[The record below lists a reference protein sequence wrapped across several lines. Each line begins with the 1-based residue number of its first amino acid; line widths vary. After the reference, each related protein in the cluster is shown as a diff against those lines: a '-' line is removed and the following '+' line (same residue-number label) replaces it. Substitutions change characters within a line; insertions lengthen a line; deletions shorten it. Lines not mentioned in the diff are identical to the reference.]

1 MYTSTGEVK
10 EITGH
15 ASHLANMIINHLE
28 KIGGEASLFTILG
41 DRFEIIEG
49 QYNGNYYYEKK
60 DISGQQSII
69 IGNNVGAVKFS
80 VKDFEV
86 HIDTLEINPEFRG
99 KGICT
104 HILNIFKTMSMV
116 TNYRVTLRVEPI
128 DLHISMGKVAAKKYG
143 PKLYKRYRTAID
155 KRIERLCKFYF
166 ENGFTPTPGTGI
178 CWEYKGQISPDLLKQ
193 FKTTTTENLQ
203 HIL

>member
-15 ASHLANMIINHLE
+15 ASHLGMMIINYLE

-60 DISGQQSII
+60 DISGQESII

-99 KGICT
+99 KGIGT
-104 HILNIFKTMSMV
+104 HILNIFKTMSMI

-128 DLHISMGKVAAKKYG
+128 DLHKTMGKVAVKKYG
-143 PKLYKRYRTAID
+143 PKIYKKFQSAID
-155 KRIERLCKFYF
+155 RRIERLCKFYF
-166 ENGFTPTPGTGI
+166 ENGFTPAPGTGV

-193 FKTTTTENLQ
+193 FKTTATENLQ